1 LKREV
6 NEVNEVKEVKEVKD
20 RTGEGLRMKVLVTFA
35 VEAEFAAWR
44 RLRAFNLIDY
54 QGLKLRRTVVGA
66 AEITVLI
73 TGVGTQAAAQAMDLM
88 MRMADKDQYF
98 DVCVSSGLAG
108 ALCETLGVGDII
120 APKELIIE
128 LKHGGQGAER
138 LEVDTELREF
148 ALGRGAK
155 NANCLFTTDEILVK
169 ASQKRSCAS
178 RAQSVDM
185 ESFEIVKAASAWGAR
200 SVVIR
205 AISDAATEDLP
216 INFNLTL
223 SEQKEVRLSKVLM
236 QIARNPLALPSLIRF
251 GRQSKR
257 AGTLLAEFLES
268 YLQDLAGLESSKRV
282 SEVAAR

>member
-1 LKREV
+1 M
-6 NEVNEVKEVKEVKD
+6 
-20 RTGEGLRMKVLVTFA
+20 RMKVLVTFA

-54 QGLKLRRTVVGA
+54 QGLKLRKTKIGPADV
-66 AEITVLI
+66 TVLI
-73 TGVGTQAAAQAMDLM
+73 TGVGSEAAAQAMDLM
-88 MRMADKDQYF
+88 MRMADKDLYF

-108 ALCETLGVGDII
+108 ALCDTLSVGDII
-120 APKELIIE
+120 APKELIVE
-128 LKHGGQGAER
+128 LKHASQGAER
-138 LEVDTELREF
+138 LEVDAELRQL

-169 ASQKRSCAS
+169 ASQKKSCAS

-205 AISDAATEDLP
+205 AISDAAAEDLP

-223 SEQKEVRLSKVLM
+223 SAQNQVSLAKVFAQL
-236 QIARNPLALPSLIRF
+236 AKNPLALPALIRF
-251 GRQSKR
+251 GKQSKR
-257 AGTLLAEFLES
+257 AGALLAEFLEN
-268 YLQDLAGLESSKRV
+268 YLKELAGLESAKQV
-282 SEVAAR
+282 SEAAAR

>member
-1 LKREV
+1 
-6 NEVNEVKEVKEVKD
+6 
-20 RTGEGLRMKVLVTFA
+20 MKVLVTFA

-44 RLRAFNLIDY
+44 KLRAFNLIDY

-66 AEITVLI
+66 AEVTVLI
-73 TGVGTQAAAQAMDLM
+73 TGVGAQSAAQAMDLM

-108 ALCETLGVGDII
+108 ALCDTLGVGDII
-120 APKELIIE
+120 APKELIVE
-128 LKHGGQGAER
+128 LKHAGQGAER
-138 LEVDTELREF
+138 LVVDAELRQL

-169 ASQKRSCAS
+169 ASQKKSCSS

-205 AISDAATEDLP
+205 AISDGATEDLP

-223 SEQKEVRLSKVLM
+223 SERNQVSLAKVLM
-236 QIARNPLALPSLIRF
+236 QLAKNPLALPALIRF
-251 GRQSKR
+251 GRQSER
-257 AGTLLAEFLES
+257 ASGLLAVFLES
-268 YLQDLAGLESSKRV
+268 YLKDLTGLGSRKQV
-282 SEVAAR
+282 SEAAAR

>member
-1 LKREV
+1 
-6 NEVNEVKEVKEVKD
+6 
-20 RTGEGLRMKVLVTFA
+20 MKVLVTFA

-44 RLRAFNLIDY
+44 KLRAFNLIDY
-54 QGLKLRRTVVGA
+54 QGLKLRKTVVGA
-66 AEITVLI
+66 AEVTVLI

-108 ALCETLGVGDII
+108 ALCDTLSVGDVI
-120 APKELIIE
+120 APKELIVE
-128 LKHGGQGAER
+128 LKHAGQGAER
-138 LEVDTELREF
+138 LEVDGELRQL

-169 ASQKRSCAS
+169 ASQKKSCAS

-205 AISDAATEDLP
+205 AISDSATEDLP

-223 SEQKEVRLSKVLM
+223 TEQKEVSLSKVLI
-236 QIARNPLALPSLIRF
+236 QLAKNPLAMPSLIRF

-257 AGTLLAEFLES
+257 AGVVLAEFLES
-268 YLQDLAGLESSKRV
+268 YLKDLAGVESRKQV
-282 SEVAAR
+282 SETAAR

>member
-1 LKREV
+1 
-6 NEVNEVKEVKEVKD
+6 
-20 RTGEGLRMKVLVTFA
+20 MKVLVTFA

-44 RLRAFNLIDY
+44 KLRAFNLIDY
-54 QGLKLRRTVVGA
+54 QGLKLRRTKVGT

-73 TGVGTQAAAQAMDLM
+73 TGVGVQAAAQAMDLM

-98 DVCVSSGLAG
+98 DVCISSGLAG
-108 ALCETLGVGDII
+108 ALCDTLDVGDII
-120 APKELIIE
+120 APKELIVE
-128 LKHGGQGAER
+128 LKHADLREER
-138 LEVDTELREF
+138 LEVDTELRRL
-148 ALGRGAK
+148 ALGQGAK
-155 NANCLFTTDEILVK
+155 DANCLFTTDEILVK
-169 ASQKRSCAS
+169 ASQKKSCAS

-223 SEQKEVRLSKVLM
+223 SAQNQVSLAKVLM
-236 QIARNPLALPSLIRF
+236 QLAKNPLALPSLIRF

-257 AGTLLAEFLES
+257 AGALLAGFLES
-268 YLQDLAGLESSKRV
+268 YLQDLAGREDAKTV

>member
-1 LKREV
+1 MR
-6 NEVNEVKEVKEVKD
+6 
-20 RTGEGLRMKVLVTFA
+20 VLVTFA

-44 RLRAFNLIDY
+44 KLRAFNLIDY
-54 QGLKLRRTVVGA
+54 QGLKLRRTKIGA
-66 AEITVLI
+66 AEVTILI
-73 TGVGTQAAAQAMDLM
+73 TGVGAQAAAQAMDLM

-98 DVCVSSGLAG
+98 DVCISSGLAG

-120 APKELIIE
+120 APRELIVE
-128 LKHGGQGAER
+128 LKHADLRNER
-138 LEVDTELREF
+138 LEVDGELRQI
-148 ALGRGAK
+148 ALERGAK

-169 ASQKRSCAS
+169 ASQKKSCAS

-185 ESFEIVKAASAWGAR
+185 ESFEIVKSASAWGAR

-223 SEQKEVRLSKVLM
+223 SAQNGVSLPKVLM
-236 QIARNPLALPSLIRF
+236 QLAKNPLALPSLIRF
-251 GRQSKR
+251 GRQSKL
-257 AGTLLAEFLES
+257 AGALLAEFLES
-268 YLQDLAGLESSKRV
+268 YLQSLAGREAAKGV

>member
-1 LKREV
+1 
-6 NEVNEVKEVKEVKD
+6 
-20 RTGEGLRMKVLVTFA
+20 MKVLVTFA

-44 RLRAFNLIDY
+44 KLRGFNLIDY
-54 QGLKLRRTVVGA
+54 QGLKLRKTVVGA
-66 AEITVLI
+66 AEVTVLI
-73 TGVGTQAAAQAMDLM
+73 TGVGTQAAAQAMDMM

-108 ALCETLGVGDII
+108 ALCETLSVGDVI
-120 APKELIIE
+120 APKELIVE
-128 LKHGGQGAER
+128 MKHGGQGPER
-138 LEVDTELREF
+138 LAVDADLRQL

-169 ASQKRSCAS
+169 ASQKKSCAS

-223 SEQKEVRLSKVLM
+223 SEQKEVSLSKVLV
-236 QIARNPLALPSLIRF
+236 QLAKNPFALPSLIRF
-251 GRQSKR
+251 GKQSKR
-257 AGTLLAEFLES
+257 AGVLLATFLES
-268 YLQDLAGLESSKRV
+268 YLKDLAGRENAKSV
-282 SEVAAR
+282 SEAVTR